1 MNHKNDST
9 NNVKAPEEKFIEAV
23 TQKALEVLVAIRLI
37 VHFDDTDGMNK
48 RRIRRLRLI
57 AGGGTDVTR
66 GVGDHGPVSHS
77 RLDAGQSLGSGQDN
91 PHSATITHGSYTYK
105 SPGQR

>member
-1 MNHKNDST
+1 MDHKNDST

-48 RRIRRLRLI
+48 RRIRRGFNHLTTPNRRRR
-57 AGGGTDVTR
+57 D
-66 GVGDHGPVSHS
+66 
-77 RLDAGQSLGSGQDN
+77 
-91 PHSATITHGSYTYK
+91 
-105 SPGQR
+105 